1 MALKHILPL
10 LLALASAPLASDPR
24 PTWGDPFGPG
34 DVRPDG
40 RRDGTTELWGHEPP
54 MIEQEYPPS
63 PYADRAGPGN
73 FGYPSGGRSDPGGYF
88 SDSGLYGGPPSYAQ
102 PGLSAPFG
110 DGAFRPVDPA
120 GPGFGD
126 HQGYRFRPADPNGEP
141 ALVSGRG
148 LRFDPGGLADAPAPV
163 LQGYRFRGDPASGMA
178 NWQSPSRDALYR
190 FRPLDDQELG
200 RLEGGNAYRP
210 VPQRARDGGWEPSA
224 IPRDAYGFEPGQW
237 RSR

>member
-1 MALKHILPL
+1 
-10 LLALASAPLASDPR
+10 
-24 PTWGDPFGPG
+24 
-34 DVRPDG
+34 
-40 RRDGTTELWGHEPP
+40 
-54 MIEQEYPPS
+54 MIEQGYPAT
-63 PYADRAGPGN
+63 PYADRAGTGN
-73 FGYPSGGRSDPGGYF
+73 FGHPSDERSDPGGYR
-88 SDSGLYGGPPSYAQ
+88 SNSGPCGGPPTYAL
-102 PGLSAPFG
+102 PGRPAPFS

-126 HQGYRFRPADPNGEP
+126 YQGYRFRPAGPDGEP
-141 ALVSGRG
+141 AYGGGRG
-148 LRFDPGGLADAPAPV
+148 LGFDPDGFVDAPAPV
-163 LQGYRFRGDPASGMA
+163 PQGYRFRGDPASGMA

-200 RLEGGNAYRP
+200 RLEGGNAFRP